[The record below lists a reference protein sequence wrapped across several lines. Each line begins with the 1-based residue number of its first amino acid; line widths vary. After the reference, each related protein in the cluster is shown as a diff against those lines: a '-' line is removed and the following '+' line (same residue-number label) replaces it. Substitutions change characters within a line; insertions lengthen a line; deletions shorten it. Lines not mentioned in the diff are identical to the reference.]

1 MAETLDDCSE
11 PTVTMVFLVA
21 AVVVVDAVQGE
32 HEGFHI
38 VPSAVN

>member
-11 PTVTMVFLVA
+11 PIVTMVLLVA
-21 AVVVVDAVQGE
+21 AVVVDAVQGE